1 MFKIILSASL
11 LLLRLPFLLFLIIF
25 GLITIAFYPKDIRFF
40 KKQHFSI
47 MMVWMRCLSIVLGLK
62 TKIVGQVD
70 TTADLY
76 VSNHVT
82 YLDII
87 ILNKMLP
94 VNFIAKEEISKW
106 PIIGSLA
113 SKTGTLFIKRGDNI
127 ASTKM
132 IDEMQSRFK
141 LKNKIIFFPEGK
153 IGNGEKIKK
162 FHSKLFKSI
171 ERKDMTIQPIA
182 IRYPKNYPENN
193 NYSEEISKKSE
204 KGEMIRLY
212 FDFLMR
218 TESHVI
224 LHFLNKVNTRD
235 YNALTITNVLAD
247 NINEKL
253 GDLNS

>member
-1 MFKIILSASL
+1 MFKIILSIGL
-11 LLLRLPFLLFLIIF
+11 LLLRLPFLLLLITF
-25 GLITIAFYPKDIRFF
+25 GLIIITFYPKNIRFF
-40 KKQHFSI
+40 KKQHFHI
-47 MMVWMRCLSIVLGLK
+47 MVVWMRCLSIVLGLK
-62 TKIVGQVD
+62 TKIIGQVD
-70 TTADLY
+70 TSADLY

-87 ILNKMLP
+87 ILNKLLP
-94 VNFIAKEEISKW
+94 VNFIAKEEISRW
-106 PIIGSLA
+106 PIIGTLA

-132 IDEMQSRFK
+132 IEEMQNRFK

-153 IGNGEKIKK
+153 IGNGEKVKK

-171 ERKDMTIQPIA
+171 ENKDMTIQPIA

-212 FDFLMR
+212 FYFLMR
-218 TESHVI
+218 AQSHVI

-235 YNALTITNVLAD
+235 YNALSITNVLAD

-253 GDLNS
+253 SDLNS

>member
-1 MFKIILSASL
+1 MFKIILTASL
-11 LLLRLPFLLFLIIF
+11 LLLRLPFLLLLIIF
-25 GLITIAFYPKDIRFF
+25 GLITITFYPKDIRFF
-40 KKQHFSI
+40 KKQHFHI
-47 MMVWMRCLSIVLGLK
+47 MMLWMSCLSMVLGLK
-62 TKIVGQVD
+62 IKIIGQVD

-87 ILNKMLP
+87 VLNKLLP
-94 VNFIAKEEISKW
+94 VNFIAKDEISRW

-132 IDEMQSRFK
+132 VDEMQSRFK

-153 IGNGEKIKK
+153 IGNGEKVKK
-162 FHSKLFKSI
+162 FHSKLFRSI
-171 ERKDMTIQPIA
+171 ENKDMTIQPIA
-182 IRYPKNYPENN
+182 IRYPRDYPENN

-204 KGEMIRLY
+204 KGEMIGLY

-218 TESHVI
+218 TQSHVI

-235 YNALTITNVLAD
+235 YNALTITNFLSD
-247 NINEKL
+247 NINKKL
-253 GDLNS
+253 SDLNS